1 MPTPIRQED
10 MEAIFAVTDELGIH
24 RESITVPLGRRDPG
38 GVRDLGRGNVE
49 ITAPEGQDVSAWAQG
64 AMREQLAALGYE
76 ELP

>member
-38 GVRDLGRGNVE
+38 GVKELGRGNVE
-49 ITAPEGQDVSAWAQG
+49 ITAPEGEDVSTWAQG
-64 AMREQLAALGYE
+64 PMREALAALGYD